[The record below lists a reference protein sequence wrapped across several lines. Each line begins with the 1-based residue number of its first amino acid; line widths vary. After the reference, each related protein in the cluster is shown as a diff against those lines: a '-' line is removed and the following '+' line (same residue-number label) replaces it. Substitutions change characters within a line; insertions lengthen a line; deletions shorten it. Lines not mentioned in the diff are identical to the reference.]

1 MSAALDVPPAA
12 VGVAELEQWV
22 REHCVT
28 WETRLRREPPE
39 GLDAPAEIEL
49 TLLGRSPDGRFP
61 AGDDAYR
68 LVYDRLW
75 AIALHVLESVP
86 GARHRMDPFDAAVR
100 LRPEHDWA
108 PEVELS
114 LVIEDGAPDPSDGEG
129 ARRQLV
135 EIESGLER
143 LGVQRK
149 HWHGP

>member
-1 MSAALDVPPAA
+1 MSATLDAA
-12 VGVAELEQWV
+12 DVATGVAELEQWV
-22 REHCVT
+22 RGHRVT
-28 WETRLRREPPE
+28 WETRPRREPPE
-39 GLDAPAEIEL
+39 GQDAPAEIEL

-61 AGDDAYR
+61 AGDDGYR
-68 LVYDRLW
+68 LVYDRLR

-114 LVIEDGAPDPSDGEG
+114 LVIEDGAPDSSDSGG
-129 ARRQLV
+129 ARRQLA

-143 LGVQRK
+143 LGAQRG
-149 HWHGP
+149 HWRGP